1 MRSKHER
8 TREEQ
13 SCSPGF
19 PLLDEER
26 VGKRCEGLEAFPE
39 EWNFIV
45 SDFDSPDRLGEKIP
59 MDNGRWSLPGRA
71 GSGRVSPC

>member
-1 MRSKHER
+1 M
-8 TREEQ
+8 
-13 SCSPGF
+13 
-19 PLLDEER
+19 
-26 VGKRCEGLEAFPE
+26 GKRCEGLEAFPE